1 MCPPT
6 RRSCEHGI
14 DMSLR
19 MPDRDRTSAA
29 SLAFGV
35 HCSVFKK
42 RVSDGRARGREA
54 GEQADVE
61 ATRTRS
67 EAANDLRFRA
77 LVSSGSTV
85 PGHI

>member
-1 MCPPT
+1 
-6 RRSCEHGI
+6 
-14 DMSLR
+14 MSLR
-19 MPDRDRTSAA
+19 LPDRDRTSAA

-42 RVSDGRARGREA
+42 RFSDGAPGAEA
-54 GEQADVE
+54 GEHADVE

-77 LVSSGSTV
+77 LVSNGSTV
-85 PGHI
+85 PGHM